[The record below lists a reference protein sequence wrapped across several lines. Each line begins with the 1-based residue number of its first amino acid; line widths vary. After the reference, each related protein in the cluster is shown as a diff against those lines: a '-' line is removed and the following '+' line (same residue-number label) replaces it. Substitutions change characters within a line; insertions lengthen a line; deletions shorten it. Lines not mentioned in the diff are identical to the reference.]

1 MTKKETGR
9 GGRDK
14 AGERGPYLC
23 GACLL
28 FPPWDLCRGREGSPL
43 LKGRRCNYGFG
54 RVRQGRE
61 DKGERHLVKKDRE
74 EILSRAY
81 SRLGEDRYNLIFNNC
96 EHFAS
101 WCATGIPVSFQ
112 AALAA
117 AEIII
122 LLKRGGI

>member
-1 MTKKETGR
+1 MTGHGKEGEAVKLEKGDHIYVWHVFYSHHGIYA
-9 GGRDK
+9 GGGK
-14 AGERGPYLC
+14 AVHYL
-23 GACLL
+23 
-28 FPPWDLCRGREGSPL
+28 REGVALTSL
-43 LKGRRCNYGFG
+43 EEFAGGGKI
-54 RVRQGRE
+54 RV
-61 DKGERHLVKKDRE
+61 KRHLVKKDGD

-122 LLKRGGI
+122 LLRRGGI